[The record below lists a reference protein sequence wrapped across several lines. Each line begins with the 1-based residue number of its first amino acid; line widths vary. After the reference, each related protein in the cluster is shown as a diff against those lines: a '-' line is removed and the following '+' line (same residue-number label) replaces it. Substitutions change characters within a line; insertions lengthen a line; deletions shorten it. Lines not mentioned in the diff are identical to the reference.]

1 MFPRA
6 SRITHSAYIRRDD
19 VRRAGEGLPGRL
31 TRANQRA
38 AAGTKIGGSRP
49 CRLMSWGRAAERLG
63 SVGGGVARIAG
74 ARLAPTPPTGGMR
87 GESPLVGS
95 RDGGAGTAVSSSAGA
110 GAALGPWERDV
121 RRPTR
126 APLCASDA
134 PALLR
139 RFWKWMGYDAAAS
152 LPCLFTA
159 NSSSNPAPKCENQP
173 ERALPSFLPSSRSRA
188 LARERYP

>member
-1 MFPRA
+1 
-6 SRITHSAYIRRDD
+6 
-19 VRRAGEGLPGRL
+19 
-31 TRANQRA
+31 
-38 AAGTKIGGSRP
+38 
-49 CRLMSWGRAAERLG
+49 MSWGRAAERLG

-74 ARLAPTPPTGGMR
+74 ARLAPTPTTGGMR

-139 RFWKWMGYDAAAS
+139 RFWKWMGYDATAS

-159 NSSSNPAPKCENQP
+159 NSSSNPAPNTVRKSAGKSLGELSPFLQVA
-173 ERALPSFLPSSRSRA
+173 RAGTREDDGPVSSSNVIAQWTVWPPCPGRFRGGRRHPPRRHSPQDK
-188 LARERYP
+188 LS